1 MIKRSKNTAGPSR
14 VRPGAPKAPA
24 SSAGSISRAESRIDS
39 DDNQGS
45 EEGELL
51 SDAYSDTEP
60 ESDGTEH
67 SDTEPPVGTKK
78 PSAPSAAALRRKLH
92 KYIQKAREEGE
103 DELDVVVDELIKQER
118 KQAKLEYQ
126 LSAKRPG

>member
-1 MIKRSKNTAGPSR
+1 MMIIKAVKRENFSLTHTVTPNLNR
-14 VRPGAPKAPA
+14 MVL
-24 SSAGSISRAESRIDS
+24 SILIPCPLWA
-39 DDNQGS
+39 Q
-45 EEGELL
+45 
-51 SDAYSDTEP
+51 
-60 ESDGTEH
+60 
-67 SDTEPPVGTKK
+67 KK
-78 PSAPSAAALRRKLH
+78 PPAPSAAALRRKLH